1 MWWKFWNRKG
11 KLEAGGKTATGTR
24 NAEARLA
31 RLSEVHLRRELL
43 ALQRVVGNQAVL
55 RLLGLAEGAS
65 GRPMPLLPL
74 KQGRQASSDRRDV

>member
-1 MWWKFWNRKG
+1 MWWKFWKRKR
-11 KLEAGGKTATGTR
+11 KLEAGGETATGTR

-31 RLSEVHLRRELL
+31 RRSEVHLRRELL

-65 GRPMPLLPL
+65 GLPMSLLHL
-74 KQGRQASSDRRDV
+74 KQGREAGLDRRDV